1 MTKIKGLL
9 TLKSTT
15 EEGWFCGYASVYDTV
30 DLHKD
35 RVEKGAFQEA
45 LESGKAAPKML
56 WQHDAA
62 QPIGR
67 WNVVEERTDGLY
79 VEGQLFLE
87 LAQAKEA
94 FILMKEGVVDALSIG
109 FQIVKSRRGKEGRIL
124 EKVQLHEISL
134 VTFPAN
140 LEARILQVKDKE
152 RIDEEVRLLSL
163 RNQEICEDLLE
174 RIEKIKDQM
183 SHFC

>member
-1 MTKIKGLL
+1 M
-9 TLKSTT
+9 
-15 EEGWFCGYASVYDTV
+15 V

-45 LESGKAAPKML
+45 LDSGKAAPEIM

-67 WNVVEERTDGLY
+67 WSVVEERTAGLY

-87 LAQAKEA
+87 LARAKEA
-94 FILMKEGVVDALSIG
+94 FVLMKEGVVDALSIG

-174 RIEKIKDQM
+174 RIEKIKDHI
-183 SHFC
+183 SLNINKESLYINKVSF

>member
-87 LAQAKEA
+87 LARAKEA

-124 EKVQLHEISL
+124 EKVQLYEISL

-163 RNQEICEDLLE
+163 RNQEICKDLLE

-183 SHFC
+183 IRFC